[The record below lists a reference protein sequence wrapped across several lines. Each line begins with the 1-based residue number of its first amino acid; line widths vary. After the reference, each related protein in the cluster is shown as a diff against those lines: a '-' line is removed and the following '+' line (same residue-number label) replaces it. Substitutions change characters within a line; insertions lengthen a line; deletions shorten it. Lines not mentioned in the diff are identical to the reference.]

1 LSGPGHRFKMFSPRV
16 GTPIYRA
23 PEILHRGQ
31 MYSESIDL
39 WAAGCCIYYM
49 LVGQTP
55 FVEAADMN
63 VINEQI
69 KEAKFIKNRVRYRTL
84 SAKARDLIEGLINKD
99 AAKRLNI

>member
-1 LSGPGHRFKMFSPRV
+1 
-16 GTPIYRA
+16 
-23 PEILHRGQ
+23 
-31 MYSESIDL
+31 
-39 WAAGCCIYYM
+39 
-49 LVGQTP
+49 
-55 FVEAADMN
+55 MN

>member
-1 LSGPGHRFKMFSPRV
+1 MGGRLLHLLHARRTDTIRRSGRV
-16 GTPIYRA
+16 SNYQTCSLDSCFISNCSIFGF
-23 PEILHRGQ
+23 
-31 MYSESIDL
+31 SIDTL
-39 WAAGCCIYYM
+39 I
-49 LVGQTP
+49 LVMSLCS
-55 FVEAADMN
+55 MN